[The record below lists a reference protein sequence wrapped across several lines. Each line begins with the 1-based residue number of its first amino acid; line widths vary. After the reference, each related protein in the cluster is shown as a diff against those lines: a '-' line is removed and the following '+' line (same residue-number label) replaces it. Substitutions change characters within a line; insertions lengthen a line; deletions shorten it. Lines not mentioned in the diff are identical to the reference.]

1 MLVAGGDG
9 DAAVDAEV
17 VAGGGEVLAWLV
29 GVSGDDDH
37 DDDEEEEGLH
47 VAEFAEEMGG
57 RGGHCEELTW

>member
-17 VAGGGEVLAWLV
+17 VAGGGEVL
-29 GVSGDDDH
+29 D
-37 DDDEEEEGLH
+37 